1 MNLRFEEGGVIV
13 LIAGL
18 LVVYLLGRVLDARLR
33 RLTGELGARPPEGMP
48 IEKWKAL
55 LELPE
60 TFGGLSLWLGL
71 LERTTYYALFWLGA
85 TQLIIGW
92 LLFKLGCYWGIWRHR
107 IGAEAPEADADATD
121 RVVAQSRRGDALA
134 KLSLLGT
141 LGNLLVAVLGVLAA
155 VVLLW
160 TFRLLGE
167 WADELR
173 RGGY

>member
-1 MNLRFEEGGVIV
+1 MNLRFQEGGVIV

-18 LVVYLLGRVLDARLR
+18 LVVYILGRVLDVRLR

-48 IEKWKAL
+48 VEKWKAL

-85 TQLIIGW
+85 PELIIGW
-92 LLFKLGCYWGIWRHR
+92 LLFKLGCYWGIWRR
-107 IGAEAPEADADATD
+107 PIGAETPEADADATD
-121 RVVAQSRRGDALA
+121 RLLAQSQHGDALA

-141 LGNLLVAVLGVLAA
+141 LGNLLVAVLGVLAVMIVFWA
-155 VVLLW
+155 LA
-160 TFRLLGE
+160 LLGR
-167 WADELR
+167 WADALR
-173 RGGY
+173 S